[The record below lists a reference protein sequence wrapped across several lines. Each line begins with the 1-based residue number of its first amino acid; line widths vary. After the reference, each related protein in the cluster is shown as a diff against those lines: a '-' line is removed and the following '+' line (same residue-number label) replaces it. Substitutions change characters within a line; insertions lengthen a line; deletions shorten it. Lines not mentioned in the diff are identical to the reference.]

1 MKTIAAIAL
10 FLTGAWVSGLA
21 QPLPGGETI
30 LRRVDDSIRALRDY
44 TVDLDIAADLE
55 GISVPPS
62 RVRMS
67 FKYPDR
73 TQFEAE
79 GFAIVPREALDLTP
93 ARILDR
99 FSVEDVLS
107 DTLGVD
113 PAYRL
118 LLRPLPGRTRFRMA
132 EIVVHAHRWTI
143 DRLTASLPGD
153 QTLDARFVHM
163 VVEGHWLPRQLTLR
177 FSVGPGRETPLPP
190 SGFEKPD
197 GPLQSFSPRGGTVS
211 VLYSG
216 YRVHAGLPEN
226 LFSPAP
232 RP

>member
-1 MKTIAAIAL
+1 VKTIAAIGL
-10 FLTGAWVSGLA
+10 FLTGAWMSGLA
-21 QPLPGGETI
+21 QVLPGGETI
-30 LRRVDDSIRALRDY
+30 LRRVDDSIRAVGDY

-73 TQFEAE
+73 TRFEAE
-79 GFAIVPREALDLTP
+79 GFALVPREALDLTP
-93 ARILDR
+93 GRILDR
-99 FSVEDVLS
+99 FSVEDVMG

-118 LLRPLPGRTRFRMA
+118 LLRPVPGRTRFRMA
-132 EIVVHAHRWTI
+132 EIVVHARRWTI
-143 DRLTASLPGD
+143 DRLTASLPGG
-153 QTLDARFVHM
+153 QTLDARFVPL
-163 VVEGHWLPRQLTLR
+163 VVEGHWLPGRLTLR
-177 FSVGPGRETPLPP
+177 FSAPHGRETPLPP
-190 SGFEKPD
+190 SGIEKPD
-197 GPLQSFSPRGGTVS
+197 AGLQTFSPRGGTVS
-211 VLYSG
+211 ILYSG
-216 YRVHAGLPEN
+216 YRVHAGLPDS